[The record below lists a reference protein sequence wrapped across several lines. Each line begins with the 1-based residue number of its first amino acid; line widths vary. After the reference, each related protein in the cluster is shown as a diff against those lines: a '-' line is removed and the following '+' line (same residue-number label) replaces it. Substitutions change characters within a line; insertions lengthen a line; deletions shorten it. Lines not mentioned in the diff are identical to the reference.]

1 MHLEERVMFVMQ
13 IEKPN
18 RTYYFVNMSSVN
30 RAAYV
35 SKKKRYESESSV
47 NQSRVPGK

>member
-18 RTYYFVNMSSVN
+18 RTYYFVNMAVFC
-30 RAAYV
+30 
-35 SKKKRYESESSV
+35 
-47 NQSRVPGK
+47 